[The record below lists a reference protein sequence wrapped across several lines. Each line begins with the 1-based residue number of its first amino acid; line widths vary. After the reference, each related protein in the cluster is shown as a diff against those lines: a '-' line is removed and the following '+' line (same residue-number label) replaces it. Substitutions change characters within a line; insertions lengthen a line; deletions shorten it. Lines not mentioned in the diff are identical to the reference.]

1 MNVLYAQLHQ
11 ASWLYFVINLTY
23 STKKMLVI
31 ANTKHLI
38 DIILLDFIE
47 PRTNFSGLDG
57 P

>member
-1 MNVLYAQLHQ
+1 
-11 ASWLYFVINLTY
+11 
-23 STKKMLVI
+23 MLVI

>member
-1 MNVLYAQLHQ
+1 MLYAQLHQ